1 MANFNKVYLIGN
13 LTRDPELRVTPKGTA
28 ICQFGLAVNRQFK
41 DESGAMRDET
51 TFVDIEAWGKQGETV
66 AKYCTKGRPLFV
78 EGRLK
83 FDQWED
89 KTSGQ
94 KRSKLKVVLEGF
106 QFLGSREF
114 GVRHAGKVALAD
126 VFDAGDLAVQGRDVL
141 LEALDDLFDGV
152 FLAPVVEDEG
162 RAVVTV
168 VLVHFCLCG

>member
-28 ICQFGLAVNRQFK
+28 ICQFGMAVNRQFK
-41 DESGAMRDET
+41 DESGALRDDT
-51 TFVDIEAWGKQGETV
+51 TFVDIEAWGKQGETI

-106 QFLGSREF
+106 QFLGSGQRDGAPGAGGGEYDQ
-114 GVRHAGKVALAD
+114 GAPSSPERHAPPPRTAAPKPAATENLDED
-126 VFDAGDLAVQGRDVL
+126 VPF
-141 LEALDDLFDGV
+141 
-152 FLAPVVEDEG
+152 
-162 RAVVTV
+162 
-168 VLVHFCLCG
+168 

>member
-41 DESGAMRDET
+41 DESGSVRDET
-51 TFVDIEAWGKQGETV
+51 TFVDIEAWGRQGETIS
-66 AKYCTKGRPLFV
+66 KYCTKGRPLFV

-106 QFLGSREF
+106 QFLGGRGDGEGQGQGEGAYSAPNPERNAPP
-114 GVRHAGKVALAD
+114 VRGGGAPAAS
-126 VFDAGDLAVQGRDVL
+126 ATN
-141 LEALDDLFDGV
+141 DGV
-152 FLAPVVEDEG
+152 DED
-162 RAVVTV
+162 VP
-168 VLVHFCLCG
+168 F

>member
-41 DESGAMRDET
+41 DESGALRDDT
-51 TFVDIEAWGKQGETV
+51 TFVDIEAWGKQGETIS
-66 AKYCTKGRPLFV
+66 KYCTKGRPLFV

-106 QFLGSREF
+106 QFLGSGQRDGAPAPGGEADQTASPE
-114 GVRHAGKVALAD
+114 RHAPPARPGPAAGAKPAGPETVDDD
-126 VFDAGDLAVQGRDVL
+126 VPF
-141 LEALDDLFDGV
+141 
-152 FLAPVVEDEG
+152 
-162 RAVVTV
+162 
-168 VLVHFCLCG
+168 